1 MPLAEAKWQSEGRI
15 RLASP
20 NPVTD
25 NTASS
30 ADSQENSPSD
40 PSSEGAD
47 ASLFDQAIS
56 RYNAGAAAGE
66 LIADFLAITQQSPRQ
81 SAGWTCL
88 AWLQL
93 LDGQPLEALRAARY
107 AVKLNPQ
114 DPQARVN
121 LSLAMLETGAKG
133 VREHIEIVQRVMVM
147 APEVANELQE
157 SMADGL
163 RRRPGWAAM
172 EKVQAWLNG

>member
-1 MPLAEAKWQSEGRI
+1 MTATNTGSNPESNTQTDEPSSLDDSSLFERALARY
-15 RLASP
+15 
-20 NPVTD
+20 
-25 NTASS
+25 
-30 ADSQENSPSD
+30 
-40 PSSEGAD
+40 SEGAPLD
-47 ASLFDQAIS
+47 QLIDDFQAIT
-56 RYNAGAAAGE
+56 RQAPG
-66 LIADFLAITQQSPRQ
+66 Q

-93 LDGQPLEALRAARY
+93 LNDQPLDALRTART

-121 LSLAMLETGAKG
+121 LSLAMLETGTKG

-147 APEVANELQE
+147 APELAGELQE

-172 EKVQAWLNG
+172 EKVRAWLDG

>member
-1 MPLAEAKWQSEGRI
+1 MTLSNEAPTHPATSSDAASAEE
-15 RLASP
+15 SP
-20 NPVTD
+20 H
-25 NTASS
+25 
-30 ADSQENSPSD
+30 
-40 PSSEGAD
+40 
-47 ASLFDQAIS
+47 ASLYDQAIS
-56 RYNAGAAAGE
+56 RYNAGAPAGE
-66 LIADFLAITQQSPRQ
+66 LIDEFLAITQQSPRQ

-93 LDGQPLEALRAARY
+93 LDGQPLEALRAART

-147 APEVANELQE
+147 APELAGELQE

-163 RRRPGWAAM
+163 QRRPGWAAL
-172 EKVQAWLNG
+172 EKVKDWLHG